1 MILQVFHKWEFHKTV
16 GEGKLQYEEPETPP
30 EHPRPR
36 TRSPFQV
43 PHSHPNT
50 QPRSGTSHSRSRGVR
65 SQLPAFAH
73 TPPAPSQEP
82 GVRHSA
88 PGSGLSPAPRVR
100 AQPWGSREH
109 TLHPP
114 PQPRW
119 DAVAPRQGLP
129 HLPARPTRLLEGQR
143 RVGGGGGSSG
153 QGQSQFAEFPYYRR
167 GCLCGIVREDPA
179 RDPPRQRGA
188 RTRPGARLLPGPL
201 RLFPSPH
208 PPASRTR
215 RPKPTKHQASH
226 AERPRRHT
234 FQLPPHCRAAP
245 RRAPTAPRTALGWR
259 GELGA
264 GRRGRGGPEDVRQA
278 VAAAYWSR
286 QTSLICIANDR
297 RPGRGYRF
305 GFLRGRGDGRKEGL
319 DGGRGR
325 TVVRP
330 APRPCT
336 SRTHS
341 PIFPYLLFLGV
352 K

>member
-30 EHPRPR
+30 EHSRPR

-50 QPRSGTSHSRSRGVR
+50 QPRSGTSHSQSRGVR
-65 SQLPAFAH
+65 QLPAFAH

-100 AQPWGSREH
+100 AQPWGSRAH

-153 QGQSQFAEFPYYRR
+153 QGQSQFAELPTAA
-167 GCLCGIVREDPA
+167 GAASAESS
-179 RDPPRQRGA
+179 A
-188 RTRPGARLLPGPL
+188 RTRPATLLASAGPGQGQAPACSPDL
-201 RLFPSPH
+201 SGCSPH
-208 PPASRTR
+208 LTPPASRTR

-226 AERPRRHT
+226 AERPRRYT
-234 FQLPPHCRAAP
+234 FQPPPHRRAAP
-245 RRAPTAPRTALGWR
+245 RRAAPPPPLVPPSAREVSSGR
-259 GELGA
+259 GGAAGA
-264 GRRGRGGPEDVRQA
+264 GRKTFAKPWPR
-278 VAAAYWSR
+278 
-286 QTSLICIANDR
+286 LIG
-297 RPGRGYRF
+297 PGR
-305 GFLRGRGDGRKEGL
+305 LRSF
-319 DGGRGR
+319 
-325 TVVRP
+325 
-330 APRPCT
+330 A
-336 SRTHS
+336 
-341 PIFPYLLFLGV
+341 
-352 K
+352 